1 MKGRTAVDIFYLGTH
16 QVDHLERAGV
26 PLFVSHRRLAGRKTL
41 PRAIAEY
48 AVDSGAYTELLLHG
62 RWTVSPQQYCAAIR
76 RYDAEIGRV
85 AWAAPQDWCVES
97 NVLTATGLSVE
108 DHQRLTVENFLELQ
122 QCWGDRDQPWMPVL
136 QGYSV
141 DEYKRC
147 WEMYAK
153 AGVDLKDFP
162 LVGVGSVCRRQATS
176 EIDAVVAALLRLD
189 PGLPRTPS
197 GPRAAVLPGTGTRS
211 VRLIHWPGR
220 CRRGGGRRYRGTPTS
235 VARTASTSPCSGGN
249 ECLPAP
255 PVGNSNDFTQQR
267 EENSDEMPSEHFLGA
282 RKKPIINPLAVIPR
296 ARISPA
302 GIERSTNHPN
312 SRALCTE
319 KPTETMRSAQADGHE
334 RQT

>member
-189 PGLPRTPS
+189 PGLPLHTFGAKGGGIARYGHKICSADSLAWSMQARRRP
-197 GPRAAVLPGTGTRS
+197 PLPGHTHISCSNCLDFALLWRERVLASASGWQLK
-211 VRLIHWPGR
+211 RL
-220 CRRGGGRRYRGTPTS
+220 Y
-235 VARTASTSPCSGGN
+235 
-249 ECLPAP
+249 
-255 PVGNSNDFTQQR
+255 
-267 EENSDEMPSEHFLGA
+267 
-282 RKKPIINPLAVIPR
+282 
-296 ARISPA
+296 
-302 GIERSTNHPN
+302 
-312 SRALCTE
+312 
-319 KPTETMRSAQADGHE
+319 SAA
-334 RQT
+334 